1 MEISKEHPDSV
12 RGLFASIAGRYQAVN
27 HVLSGGL
34 DWYWRAIAVRLMRS
48 WKPSIVLDV
57 ATGSGDLAGAIRKNF
72 VGCRVI
78 GADFCRP
85 MLDVARRQGLP
96 ELVEADGLHLPFP
109 DNSFDAVTAA
119 FGLRNMASWEGGLKE
134 MTRVLKPGGHV
145 LILDFSLPTL
155 PVIRPLYRF
164 YLHRI
169 LPIIAGIATGRTD
182 AYEYLGGSIE
192 KFPSGTAMTSLMERC
207 GFASTSA
214 KPLSL
219 GTVSIYT
226 GKKE

>member
-1 MEISKEHPDSV
+1 MEISKEQPESV

-34 DWYWRAIAVRLMRS
+34 DWYWRAVAVGLMRP
-48 WKPSIVLDV
+48 WKPSLVLDV
-57 ATGSGDLAGAIRKNF
+57 ATGSGDLARAVGKNIP
-72 VGCRVI
+72 GSRVV

-85 MLDVARRQGLP
+85 MLEVARRQGLP

-109 DNSFDAVTAA
+109 DATFDAVTVA
-119 FGLRNMASWEGGLKE
+119 FGLRNMASWEGGLRE
-134 MTRVLKPGGHV
+134 MVRVLKPGGRV

-169 LPIIAGIATGRTD
+169 LPIVAGIATGRTD

-192 KFPSGTAMTSLMERC
+192 KFPSGSTMAALMERC
-207 GFASTSA
+207 GFTEAA
-214 KPLSL
+214 ARPLSL

-226 GKKE
+226 GRKG

>member
-1 MEISKEHPDSV
+1 
-12 RGLFASIAGRYQAVN
+12 
-27 HVLSGGL
+27 
-34 DWYWRAIAVRLMRS
+34 
-48 WKPSIVLDV
+48 
-57 ATGSGDLAGAIRKNF
+57 
-72 VGCRVI
+72 
-78 GADFCRP
+78 
-85 MLDVARRQGLP
+85 
-96 ELVEADGLHLPFP
+96 
-109 DNSFDAVTAA
+109 
-119 FGLRNMASWEGGLKE
+119 MASWEGGLKE
-134 MTRVLKPGGHV
+134 MARVLKPGGHI

-192 KFPSGTAMTSLMERC
+192 KFPSGKVMTSLMERC
-207 GFASTSA
+207 GFVSASS

-226 GKKE
+226 ATKLS